1 MKSIMKR
8 SSVCVTMATMLVTL
22 ALVSPVAAK
31 NQVPFHGSIL
41 GAEVDHVQ
49 GTTHT
54 GVGTGTGIATGPAR

>member
-31 NQVPFHGSIL
+31 NQVSFHGSIL
-41 GAEVDHVQ
+41 GA
-49 GTTHT
+49 
-54 GVGTGTGIATGPAR
+54 